1 MNFKNELNEEQY
13 AAVTAPDGPTLVIA
27 AAGTGKTRTL
37 VYRLAWLVKEHGLE
51 PRHMLLL
58 TFTNKAAGEMLER
71 AEQLVNRPFTSGYS
85 GTFHRFA
92 NRILRSHAPR
102 VGFDNNFA
110 ILDADDSKKLLG
122 SCADE
127 LKMDKKHF
135 PKPQVLQSIFG
146 VIGGQMGDLAD
157 GLAERF
163 EHTEVDFEDVIRVH
177 DLYQKRKKEQN
188 AMDFDDLLYYALKL
202 LDQNEQILRFYQDE
216 FQYILVD
223 EYQDTNAIQARIVS
237 LLADV
242 HRNIMVVGDDFQ
254 SIYSWRGADFRNF
267 LDFESHYPG
276 TREFKLQ
283 TNYRSTPQILEVANA
298 AIAGNPDQF
307 QKELRAVRPGGP
319 CPVLATLRDGG
330 AQARYIIERVNELRR
345 SGVSPA
351 DMCVLYRSHFH
362 AMELQMELA
371 RASMPYLVTSGVRF
385 FEQAHI
391 KDVCTVL
398 RLLVNPG
405 DELAFTRLLELFPKV
420 GKKTSLKIFRNLGVR
435 VNLQRK
441 EVCMQ
446 VEAALPAAARET
458 WQRIEPV
465 FLAYREEN
473 LDADP
478 GELIYRFNKAFYNE
492 YMVENFDNSK
502 YRAEDL
508 DGLIDFTAKFEST
521 EAFLSDI
528 ALLSNLDAE
537 GDTRSQAVPADALR
551 LSTIHQ
557 AKGLEFKAVF
567 VLFLCEGMF
576 PGTKS
581 IEEAGDAEE
590 RRLFYVA
597 VTRAEDQLFL
607 CSPEVRRQRDGGII
621 FLEPSRFLKEIPP
634 QLMQK
639 DNGYSP
645 ATSTYSSPR
654 STTWQQ
660 PPSRTAQIK
669 PAFKNTLNT
678 AAAVQTRLQPH
689 EETETEVSLEE
700 SLSDVEFSEGM
711 ASIEV
716 LLNKTD
722 LPGFGSYAHEKIQ
735 IPVPVFHESINY
747 LHQCNETSGN
757 MPEFSLKIHV
767 RYDHSKIHQVTFI
780 ESNLSEILAAFIEEN
795 K

>member
-1 MNFKNELNEEQY
+1 MNFKDELNEEQY
-13 AAVTAPDGPTLVIA
+13 AAVTAPDGPALVIA

-37 VYRLAWLVKEHGLE
+37 VYRLAWLVKERGLD
-51 PRHMLLL
+51 PRNMLLL

-146 VIGGQMGDLAD
+146 D

-177 DLYQKRKKEQN
+177 DLYQKRKKDQN
-188 AMDFDDLLYYALKL
+188 AMDFDDLLIYALKL
-202 LDQNEQILRFYQDE
+202 LEQNEQILRFYQEE
-216 FQYILVD
+216 FRYILVD
-223 EYQDTNAIQARIVS
+223 EYQDTNAIQARIVE
-237 LLADV
+237 LLAKV
-242 HRNIMVVGDDFQ
+242 HQNIMVVGDDFQ

-267 LDFESHYPG
+267 LDFERHYPG

-283 TNYRSTPQILEVANA
+283 INYRSTPEILEVANA
-298 AIAGNPDQF
+298 AIAGNPEQF
-307 QKELRAVRPGGP
+307 QKELKAVRPEGAY
-319 CPVLATLRDGG
+319 PVLAGLRDGS
-330 AQARYIIERVNELRR
+330 AQARYIIERVQMLRR
-345 SGVSPA
+345 EGISPS

-371 RASMPYLVTSGVRF
+371 RASMPYIVTSGVRF

-398 RLLVNPG
+398 RILVNPG

-420 GKKTSLKIFRNLGVR
+420 GKKTSLKIFRALGGR

-446 VEAALPAAARET
+446 VEAALPAAARDE
-458 WQRIEPV
+458 WKKIEPV

-478 GELIYRFNKAFYNE
+478 GEIVYRFNKAFYNE
-492 YMVENFDNSK
+492 FMIENFDNSK

-508 DGLIDFTAKFEST
+508 DGLIDFTTKFETT
-521 EAFLSDI
+521 EAFLSEI

-537 GDTRSQAVPADALR
+537 GDTRTDIDPSDSLR

-567 VLFLCEGMF
+567 VLFLCESMF
-576 PGTKS
+576 PSTKAV
-581 IEEAGDAEE
+581 EETGDSEE

-597 VTRAEDQLFL
+597 VTRAEDHLFL
-607 CSPEVRRQRDGGII
+607 CSPEVRRQRDGGVI
-621 FLEPSRFLKEIPP
+621 FLESSRFLNEIP
-634 QLMQK
+634 QHLMQK
-639 DNGYSP
+639 D
-645 ATSTYSSPR
+645 
-654 STTWQQ
+654 Q
-660 PPSRTAQIK
+660 
-669 PAFKNTLNT
+669 
-678 AAAVQTRLQPH
+678 
-689 EETETEVSLEE
+689 
-700 SLSDVEFSEGM
+700 
-711 ASIEV
+711 
-716 LLNKTD
+716 
-722 LPGFGSYAHEKIQ
+722 GF
-735 IPVPVFHESINY
+735 F
-747 LHQCNETSGN
+747 
-757 MPEFSLKIHV
+757 
-767 RYDHSKIHQVTFI
+767 
-780 ESNLSEILAAFIEEN
+780 
-795 K
+795 

>member
-1 MNFKNELNEEQY
+1 MNFKDELNEEQY
-13 AAVTAPDGPTLVIA
+13 AAVTAPDGPSLVIA

-37 VYRLAWLVKEHGLE
+37 VYRLAWLVKEHGLD
-51 PRHMLLL
+51 PRNMLLL

-188 AMDFDDLLYYALKL
+188 AMDFDDLLFYALKL
-202 LDQNEQILRFYQDE
+202 FEQNEQILRFYQEE

-223 EYQDTNAIQARIVS
+223 EYQDTNAIQARMVE
-237 LLADV
+237 LLAKT
-242 HRNIMVVGDDFQ
+242 HQNIMVVGDDFQ
-254 SIYSWRGADFRNF
+254 SIYSWRGADYRNF
-267 LDFESHYPG
+267 LDFERHYPG

-283 TNYRSTPQILEVANA
+283 INYRSTPEILEVANA
-298 AIAGNPDQF
+298 AIAGNPEQF
-307 QKELRAVRPGGP
+307 QKELKAVRPEGDY
-319 CPVLATLRDGG
+319 PVLAGLRDGG
-330 AQARYIIERVNELRR
+330 AQARYIIEKALELKRKGIAL
-345 SGVSPA
+345 S

-371 RASMPYLVTSGVRF
+371 RASMPYIVTSGVRF

-398 RLLVNPG
+398 RILVNPG

-420 GKKTSLKIFRNLGVR
+420 GKKTSLKIFRSLDGR

-446 VEAALPAAARET
+446 VEAALPAAAREE
-458 WQRIEPV
+458 WKKIEPV

-478 GELIYRFNKAFYNE
+478 GEIVYRFNKAFYNE

-508 DGLIDFTAKFEST
+508 DGLIDFTTKFEST
-521 EAFLSDI
+521 EAFLSEI

-537 GDTRSQAVPADALR
+537 GNTSPDVDTSDSIR

-557 AKGLEFKAVF
+557 AKGLEFKVVF
-567 VLFLCEGMF
+567 VLFLCESMF

-581 IEEAGDAEE
+581 IEESGDSEE

-607 CSPEVRRQRDGGII
+607 CCPEVRRQRDGGII
-621 FLEPSRFLKEIPP
+621 FLEPSRFINEIPP
-634 QLMQK
+634 HLLQK
-639 DNGYSP
+639 D
-645 ATSTYSSPR
+645 R
-654 STTWQQ
+654 
-660 PPSRTAQIK
+660 
-669 PAFKNTLNT
+669 
-678 AAAVQTRLQPH
+678 
-689 EETETEVSLEE
+689 
-700 SLSDVEFSEGM
+700 
-711 ASIEV
+711 
-716 LLNKTD
+716 
-722 LPGFGSYAHEKIQ
+722 GF
-735 IPVPVFHESINY
+735 F
-747 LHQCNETSGN
+747 
-757 MPEFSLKIHV
+757 
-767 RYDHSKIHQVTFI
+767 
-780 ESNLSEILAAFIEEN
+780 
-795 K
+795 

>member
-1 MNFKNELNEEQY
+1 MNFKDELNEEQY
-13 AAVTAPDGPTLVIA
+13 AAVTAPDGPSLVIA

-37 VYRLAWLVKEHGLE
+37 VYRLAWLVNEHGLD

-58 TFTNKAAGEMLER
+58 TFTNKAAREMLER

-85 GTFHRFA
+85 GTFHHFA
-92 NRILRSHAPR
+92 VRILRAHADR
-102 VGFDNNFA
+102 IGFGRDFT
-110 ILDADDSKKLLG
+110 ILDSEDSKKLLR
-122 SCADE
+122 SCADD

-146 VIGGQMGDLAD
+146 VISGQMGDLAD
-157 GLAERF
+157 ELADRF

-188 AMDFDDLLYYALKL
+188 AMDFDDLLILALKVL
-202 LDQNEQILRFYQDE
+202 ERDERVLRFYQDE

-223 EYQDTNAIQARIVS
+223 EYQDTNAIQARLVS

-267 LDFESHYPG
+267 LDFERHYPG
-276 TREFKLQ
+276 TRTFKLQ

-307 QKELRAVRPGGP
+307 QKELRAVRPAGTS
-319 CPVLATLRDGG
+319 PVLAALRDGS
-330 AQARYIIERVNELRR
+330 AQARYIIEKAQELKREGIAF
-345 SGVSPA
+345 SE
-351 DMCVLYRSHFH
+351 MCVLYRAHYH

-371 RASMPYLVTSGVRF
+371 RASMPYVVTSGVRF

-391 KDVCTVL
+391 KDACTIL
-398 RLLVNPG
+398 RILVNPG
-405 DELAFTRLLELFPKV
+405 DEMAFTRLLELFPKV
-420 GKKTSLKIFRNLGVR
+420 GKKTSLKIFRNLGGR

-441 EVCMQ
+441 EVCEQ
-446 VEAALPAAARET
+446 VEAALPASARET
-458 WQRIEPV
+458 WKLVEPV

-478 GELIYRFNKAFYNE
+478 GELIYRFNKVFYNE

-508 DGLIDFTAKFEST
+508 DGLIDFTAKFDTT
-521 EAFLSDI
+521 EAFLSEI

-537 GDTRSQAVPADALR
+537 SGTPAETEPADAFR

-567 VLFLCEGMF
+567 VLFLSEEMF
-576 PGTKS
+576 PSTRAT
-581 IEEAGDAEE
+581 ENGDDSEE

-597 VTRAEDQLFL
+597 VTRAEDHLYL

-621 FLEPSRFLKEIPP
+621 FLEPSRFLKEIPS
-634 QLMQK
+634 QLVQK
-639 DNGYSP
+639 D
-645 ATSTYSSPR
+645 R
-654 STTWQQ
+654 
-660 PPSRTAQIK
+660 
-669 PAFKNTLNT
+669 
-678 AAAVQTRLQPH
+678 
-689 EETETEVSLEE
+689 
-700 SLSDVEFSEGM
+700 
-711 ASIEV
+711 
-716 LLNKTD
+716 
-722 LPGFGSYAHEKIQ
+722 GF
-735 IPVPVFHESINY
+735 F
-747 LHQCNETSGN
+747 
-757 MPEFSLKIHV
+757 
-767 RYDHSKIHQVTFI
+767 
-780 ESNLSEILAAFIEEN
+780 
-795 K
+795 